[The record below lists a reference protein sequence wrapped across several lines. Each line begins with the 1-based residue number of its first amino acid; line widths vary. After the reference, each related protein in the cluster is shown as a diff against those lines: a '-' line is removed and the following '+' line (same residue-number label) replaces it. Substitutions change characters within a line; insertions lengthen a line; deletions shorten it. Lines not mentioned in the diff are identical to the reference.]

1 MSESAFFPLVIYYLT
16 TFYRR
21 GELARRLAIFYAASN
36 IASAFSGLL
45 AFGVFRIEHTRLES
59 WRYLFLIEGSLTLL
73 FAIFAFFYLP
83 PSAEGAP
90 FLTPEQKKLAYHR
103 IQVDSSS
110 TVNEAFNLR
119 DSLKIFQ
126 QPSTYAFLAI
136 EICLGVPL
144 QSVSLFLPQIV
155 HRLGYST
162 VKTNL
167 YTVAPNISGAVV
179 LLILAFTSD
188 LTRRRGPFIAIGFLL
203 TFTGMII
210 YATIDVLEHTN
221 IAYFATFMMC
231 WGTSA
236 PSVLLSTWY
245 NNNTPHEGRRVVLT
259 SVGVPLAN
267 VMGLVSSNIF
277 TPGSAPKYIPALATT
292 AAFGALGAVLSAGLS
307 AFMVLDNRRRDSK
320 LGRKL
325 DIGEVSTEVL
335 RDGPAVEEFRWF
347 L

>member
-1 MSESAFFPLVIYYLT
+1 MAF
-16 TFYRR
+16 
-21 GELARRLAIFYAASN
+21 
-36 IASAFSGLL
+36 
-45 AFGVFRIEHTRLES
+45 
-59 WRYLFLIEGSLTLL
+59 
-73 FAIFAFFYLP
+73 
-83 PSAEGAP
+83 
-90 FLTPEQKKLAYHR
+90 HR

-110 TVNEAFNLR
+110 TVNEKFNLK
-119 DSLKIFQ
+119 DSLRIFK

-155 HRLGYST
+155 ARLGYST

-167 YTVAPNISGAVV
+167 YTVAPNISGAVM
-179 LLILAFTSD
+179 LLILAFSSD
-188 LTRRRGPFIAIGFLL
+188 FTRRRGPFIVAGFLF
-203 TFTGMII
+203 TFIGMII
-210 YATIDVLEHTN
+210 YATIDVEKELH

-245 NNNTPHEGRRVVLT
+245 NNNVAHEGRRVVLT

-267 VMGLVSSNIF
+267 LMGLVSSNIF
-277 TPGSAPKYIPALATT
+277 TPKSAPKYIPALATT
-292 AAFGALGAVLSAGLS
+292 AAFGATGAVIAGLLS
-307 AFMVLDNRRRDSK
+307 LYMVFDNKRRDRK

-325 DIGEVSTEVL
+325 DIKDVPTELL
-335 RDGPAVEEFRWF
+335 RDGPSVPEFRWF